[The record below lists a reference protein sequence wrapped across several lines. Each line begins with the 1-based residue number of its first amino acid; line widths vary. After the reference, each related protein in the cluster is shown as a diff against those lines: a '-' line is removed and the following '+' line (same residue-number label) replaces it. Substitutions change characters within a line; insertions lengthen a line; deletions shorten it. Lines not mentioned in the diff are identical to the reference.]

1 MFKRKN
7 KLSCELKDEG
17 RQLGMCDDIYNIWS
31 GYESVDDL
39 CQLYADNMEFIINHP
54 NWRLN
59 KTLKKYASD
68 EIRHKHGIYIDE
80 KAILNNFGDIIVNG
94 KSNIT
99 LNVDDGSVVEIYVRE
114 DSVLNVCLENGSVA
128 YINVYDNASVNI
140 KAEGLS
146 KSFVYRYGGV
156 IEITEG
162 DVLTRNRMYK

>member
-1 MFKRKN
+1 MFRKKN

-80 KAILNNFGDIIVNG
+80 KATLKNVGDMIING
-94 KSNIT
+94 DSDIV
-99 LNVDDGSVVEIYVRE
+99 LNVDNGSAVEIYVRE
-114 DSVLNVCLENGSVA
+114 NSKLDICLSNGSVA
-128 YINVYDNASVNI
+128 YINVYDNTSVNI
-140 KAEGLS
+140 KAEEFS
-146 KSFVYRYGGV
+146 KCFVYRHGGAIKTFEGNV
-156 IEITEG
+156 IF
-162 DVLTRNRMYK
+162 RNRINH

>member
-1 MFKRKN
+1 MFRKKN

-59 KTLKKYASD
+59 KTLKKYAND

-80 KAILNNFGDIIVNG
+80 KTTLKNVGDMIING
-94 KSNIT
+94 KSDMSLEIS
-99 LNVDDGSVVEIYVRE
+99 DGSAVEIYVRE
-114 DSVLNVCLENGSVA
+114 DSELDIWLSNGSVA
-128 YINVYDNASVNI
+128 YVNVYDNAHLSV
-140 KAEGLS
+140 KTEKQS
-146 KSFVYRYGGV
+146 KCFIYKFGGV
-156 IEITEG
+156 VENATGNVTIRDRI
-162 DVLTRNRMYK
+162 NK

>member
-1 MFKRKN
+1 MFRKKN
-7 KLSCELKDEG
+7 KLACELKDEA

-80 KAILNNFGDIIVNG
+80 KATLKNVGDMIING
-94 KSNIT
+94 KSDMSLEIS
-99 LNVDDGSVVEIYVRE
+99 DGSAVEIYVRE
-114 DSVLNVCLENGSVA
+114 DSKLNIKLSNGSAA
-128 YINVYDNASVNI
+128 YINVYDNAVIVVKS
-140 KAEGLS
+140 ESQS
-146 KSFVYRYGGV
+146 KCFVYKYGGTIETSGDNVV
-156 IEITEG
+156 I
-162 DVLTRNRMYK
+162 RNRNKH